1 MRWLRMALLCATGLL
16 GACST
21 GTRLAYNN
29 LDTLASVEVS
39 EYVDLQKPQRAAL
52 KREFKTVWDWHRSR
66 ELPLYAA
73 ALRDL
78 ADTLDRGNPD
88 RVEVIKLV
96 QQVEDGLFRIE
107 QTARPGL
114 ARLLA
119 SLDDKQV
126 ASLLAQQQKD
136 LDERLQE
143 WADETPE
150 ERRVRLSEK
159 SEGRIDDWL
168 GRVLPTQQAL
178 TNRRIAAA
186 EQRGA
191 FDVVKQRAEAEQQQA
206 LFATVLTTRAQAGFE
221 ARLQALNQTEDA
233 VAERDANRER
243 LRSYFVDLAGTLD
256 VRQRSHLARRLRDFA
271 QDCDVLAAKPLD
283 PPQ

>member
-1 MRWLRMALLCATGLL
+1 MRWLRMTWLCAASLL
-16 GACST
+16 AACST

-29 LDTLASVEVS
+29 LDTLVSVTVGD
-39 EYVDLQKPQRAAL
+39 YVDLQKPQRAAL
-52 KREFKTVWDWHRSR
+52 KREFKTVWDWHRSH

-73 ALRDL
+73 ALRGL
-78 ADTLDRGNPD
+78 ADTLDGGNPD
-88 RVEVIKLV
+88 RAEVIRLL
-96 QQVEDGLFRIE
+96 QQVEDGLDRIE
-107 QTARPGL
+107 QAARPGL
-114 ARLLA
+114 TRLLA

-168 GRVLPTQQAL
+168 GRVLPVQQTL
-178 TNRRIAAA
+178 TDRRIAAA

-191 FDVVKQRAEAEQQQA
+191 FDVVKQRAEAEVQQA
-206 LFATVLTTRAQAGFE
+206 RFAAVLATRQQPGFE
-221 ARLQALNQTEDA
+221 SRLHALSQTEDA

-243 LRSYFVDLAGTLD
+243 LRSYFVDLAATLD
-256 VRQRSHLARRLRDFA
+256 VRQRNHLARRLRDFA
-271 QDCDVLAAKPLD
+271 QDCDVLAAKPIDL
-283 PPQ
+283 QN